1 MKIECWSIG
10 KQHDSYV
17 REGIELFTKRIA
29 HYYPIQ
35 WKIVPNLKNAAAFSP
50 DQLREREGEIILN
63 TLKKDQTLFLL
74 DEKGKIISSPALGT
88 KMLKQAE
95 MGTSS
100 LVFLIG
106 GAFGVSEAVFQK
118 ASFVWSI
125 SELVFPH
132 HLVRL
137 ILAEQIY
144 RACSINN
151 NEKYHHS

>member
-17 REGIELFTKRIA
+17 REGIELFTKRIS
-29 HYYPIQ
+29 HYYPIY
-35 WKIVPNLKNAAAFSP
+35 WKIVPNVKNGAAFSP
-50 DQLREREGEIILN
+50 EQLREKEGELILN
-63 TLKKDQTLFLL
+63 SLKKDQVLFLL
-74 DEKGKIISSPALGT
+74 DEKGKNISSPALGI
-88 KMLKQAE
+88 KILKQAE
-95 MGTSS
+95 MGTSN

-106 GAFGVSEAVFQK
+106 GAFGVSSAVIQK

-132 HLVRL
+132 QLVRL

-151 NEKYHHS
+151 SEKYHHS